1 MENVNELK
9 EYLKYLRA
17 IVYAHLEDSRR
28 YMDVFKVVYEKF
40 FTLANHPD
48 LFADM
53 ETITEIDR
61 LHMDLQSR
69 YYRNIVYFP
78 SDHFNYK

>member
-28 YMDVFKVVYEKF
+28 YMDVFKVVYEKL
-40 FTLANHPD
+40 TSKWYGKIPWN
-48 LFADM
+48 
-53 ETITEIDR
+53 
-61 LHMDLQSR
+61 
-69 YYRNIVYFP
+69 
-78 SDHFNYK
+78 